1 MQKVANTE
9 YDWDKWL
16 DLVVNCP
23 SGKKHIRPTISK
35 ISKTVRNLEKDFS
48 FNQLRQYLNVW
59 EASDIPLVKK
69 QRNIEEQR
77 LSRLVGVR
85 QFLAENSTL
94 PVPIFFKDP
103 DVRPES
109 VQEQFV
115 DLKVQIIEKSRS
127 KHMTE
132 DLEKTISIYRGRVEY
147 LNRWISFIP

>member
-1 MQKVANTE
+1 
-9 YDWDKWL
+9 
-16 DLVVNCP
+16 
-23 SGKKHIRPTISK
+23 
-35 ISKTVRNLEKDFS
+35 
-48 FNQLRQYLNVW
+48 
-59 EASDIPLVKK
+59 LVKK